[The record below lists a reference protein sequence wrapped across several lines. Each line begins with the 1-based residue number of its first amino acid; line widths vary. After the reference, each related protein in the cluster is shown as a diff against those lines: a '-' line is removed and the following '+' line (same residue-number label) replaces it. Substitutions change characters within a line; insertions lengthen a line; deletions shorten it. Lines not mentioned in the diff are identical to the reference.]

1 MKSWGHSLC
10 MVWCLW
16 EVVIGSTLQNVGPCV
31 VSTKEVLFNC
41 SQQMLAAIPDQVW
54 DNVTV
59 LDISQNQLNL
69 IHPKTLWEL
78 RRFRQLVKLNLSGN
92 YLPLLEKDTLGIHPL
107 LQVLDLSRCQLAGI
121 EVGALQ
127 AFPKLQA
134 LFLGN
139 NQLQDPLP
147 VALKEPNTLAFLDL
161 FGNSRLKTN
170 PPYWLKIKSVLW
182 PAESDGRESRDI
194 SQEAAEQNISK
205 FMPLKRKLLARVE
218 EESTRAGNNETDVNR
233 NQSSKTWPYL
243 VAVLVTAIFTSISI
257 ALAAKCKLLHRY
269 LASYRHTLLREGD
282 TCSQGVPAGHEM
294 NPPSLDAARQ
304 GTDATVCEEPDDDGF
319 IEDNY
324 IQASEKERAERA
336 AEELDDEGEVI
347 DVHFSIG

>member
-1 MKSWGHSLC
+1 
-10 MVWCLW
+10 
-16 EVVIGSTLQNVGPCV
+16 
-31 VSTKEVLFNC
+31 VLFNC

-194 SQEAAEQNISK
+194 SQE
-205 FMPLKRKLLARVE
+205 
-218 EESTRAGNNETDVNR
+218 TDVNR